1 MKMKRLALPV
11 IILVVGLVLAVVA
24 AMFAGILLDPAISQ
38 KDFDYSVTYTID
50 GETKTLEGV
59 FRCTFE
65 GHGVDDNPLER
76 FYDGQ
81 VLGYEDSAHPGAF
94 TIAQEGDRE
103 LCVVVFLSCYYLM
116 GDGNADEY
124 NDEPYLAIYDANG
137 VEYDDV
143 DLVESFGAEIVDW
156 VYPEP
161 VENSFAFAGFS
172 GALYDGSMAAMLLVG
187 LLTMVACIVF
197 VKKDAAIAYTNLD
210 KLSVL
215 VNFLV
220 GILALPF
227 ITLVAW
233 LMQIFSTSEDIIYQV
248 YLCLPALG
256 YFAIAASVA
265 LRRRGFPK
273 SGLFV
278 QLVIPALF
286 ILHLI
291 VEYVVTNWFG

>member
-65 GHGVDDNPLER
+65 GHGVDDNPLDR

-81 VLGYEDSAHPGAF
+81 FLGYEDSAHPGAF
-94 TIAQEGDRE
+94 TIAQEGDRD
-103 LCVVVFLSCYYLM
+103 LCGVVFLSCYYLM

-156 VYPEP
+156 VYP
-161 VENSFAFAGFS
+161 
-172 GALYDGSMAAMLLVG
+172 
-187 LLTMVACIVF
+187 
-197 VKKDAAIAYTNLD
+197 
-210 KLSVL
+210 
-215 VNFLV
+215 
-220 GILALPF
+220 
-227 ITLVAW
+227 
-233 LMQIFSTSEDIIYQV
+233 
-248 YLCLPALG
+248 
-256 YFAIAASVA
+256 
-265 LRRRGFPK
+265 
-273 SGLFV
+273 
-278 QLVIPALF
+278 
-286 ILHLI
+286 
-291 VEYVVTNWFG
+291 